1 MLQIGPALEAAVR
14 AGSLGRYPIVLEAGE
29 FENRR
34 LWLRPE
40 VSSLLVSGKLDP
52 RQVEVV
58 HAALRRF
65 VIGGPYTVVTA
76 ACKHRE
82 VAMIGDIREL
92 KGELPPFVELRFKPP
107 KDDLRLFGRF
117 VGKDDLVLTTFGLKT
132 LAGKG
137 QKQRDKAE
145 GDLASSTIPGLDVDR
160 LVAPAMR
167 AANISAPLKLSG
179 LVFDFDSKDFLGKR
193 KPFRLIIDRRIGVA
207 SSENVFYSQ
216 APFRTKDHL
225 EVLTNFERAARVK

>member
-137 QKQRDKAE
+137 QKQRDISVPKERTRSTSAFKA
-145 GDLASSTIPGLDVDR
+145 AGLDLTCV
-160 LVAPAMR
+160 PADIR
-167 AANISAPLKLSG
+167 SSISNAR
-179 LVFDFDSKDFLGKR
+179 FL
-193 KPFRLIIDRRIGVA
+193 
-207 SSENVFYSQ
+207 
-216 APFRTKDHL
+216 
-225 EVLTNFERAARVK
+225 

>member
-1 MLQIGPALEAAVR
+1 MKLLAIESSRIIFLMQA
-14 AGSLGRYPIVLEAGE
+14 
-29 FENRR
+29 
-34 LWLRPE
+34 LRPFGQVYLPDAIAKIKE
-40 VSSLLVSGKLDP
+40 RYSFLKVPNADQPLPLTFSIGKFRDAQIAEFSIYNDGFIVSSSTDTDLLDAFIEDLLSW
-52 RQVEVV
+52 
-58 HAALRRF
+58 AA
-65 VIGGPYTVVTA
+65 T
-76 ACKHRE
+76 
-82 VAMIGDIREL
+82 
-92 KGELPPFVELRFKPP
+92 
-107 KDDLRLFGRF
+107 DLSIEP
-117 VGKDDLVLTTFGLKT
+117 
-132 LAGKG
+132 LAGTTPEKFYESSIIV
-137 QKQRDKAE
+137 KAE